1 MKKTILA
8 GLGLVLGLTS
18 FAAAET
24 VTIYSGRGEA
34 LIAPL
39 IKQFEAETGI
49 TAEVRYGGTSELAT
63 LLLEEGANSPADVFW
78 AQDAGALGAL
88 SPAFADLPA
97 EVNETV
103 LDAFRSDANK
113 WVATSGRTRVLV
125 YSTERVEEGD
135 LPQSIADLTDEK
147 YKGRVAWAPTNGGF
161 QAFVTAFR
169 LTEGDEAV
177 KAWLEAMIANEA
189 KVYRNN
195 GTQIDAIANGEVD
208 FGLINNYYLGRYTA
222 RDAEFPV
229 RQTTFAAGDIG
240 NLVLVAGAGI
250 VEASD
255 NKENARKF
263 IDFLLSPAAQQFI
276 TLQGYEYPVRTGII
290 PHATLEPL
298 EAVNEISPKVDT
310 NALGDL
316 EATLNLLREVGL
328 L

>member
-1 MKKTILA
+1 MKRTILA
-8 GLGLVLGLTS
+8 SLGLVLGMTT
-18 FAAAET
+18 FALAES

-39 IKQFEAETGI
+39 IRQFEAESGI

-63 LLLEEGANSPADVFW
+63 MLLEEGANSPADVFW

-88 SPAFADLPA
+88 SEAFAELPA
-97 EVNETV
+97 EVNGAV
-103 LDAFRSDANK
+103 LEAFRSDANK
-113 WVATSGRTRVLV
+113 WVATSGRNRVLI
-125 YSTERVEEGD
+125 YSTERVEEDD
-135 LPQSIADLTDEK
+135 LPQDIADLTDEK

-169 LTEGDEAV
+169 VAHGDEAT
-177 KAWLEAMIANEA
+177 KEWLEGMIANDA

-208 FGLINNYYLGRYTA
+208 FGLVNNYYLGRYTA

-229 RQTTFAAGDIG
+229 GQTPFASGDIG
-240 NLVLVAGAGI
+240 NLILVAGAGI

-255 NKENARKF
+255 NKENAQKF

-276 TLQGYEYPVRTGII
+276 TLQGYEYPVRSGII
-290 PHATLEPL
+290 PHDTLESL
-298 EAVNEISPKVDT
+298 ETVNEISPQVDL
-310 NALGDL
+310 NQIGDL
-316 EATLNLLREVGL
+316 EGTLALLREVGL